1 MATIRLYYMNLY
13 YKHKISKNDVM
24 LLLVDSFNEFKFI
37 IVLKIVKIVK
47 LWNSNNTYFCKG

>member
-1 MATIRLYYMNLY
+1 MANIRLYYMNLY

-37 IVLKIVKIVK
+37 IVFKIV
-47 LWNSNNTYFCKG
+47 